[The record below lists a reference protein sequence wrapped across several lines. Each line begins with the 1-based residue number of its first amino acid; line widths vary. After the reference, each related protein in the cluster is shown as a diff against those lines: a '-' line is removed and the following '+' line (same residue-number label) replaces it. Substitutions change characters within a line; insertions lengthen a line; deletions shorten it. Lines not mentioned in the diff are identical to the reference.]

1 MNSGLGPILRPLS
14 WGCLALIISCAQA
27 QTLPARTQEGRT
39 QTGRTQPAPTASGW
53 TMLDE
58 RDRILA
64 QIWNLSDEEMRR
76 AKVLLEGPRKSFS
89 VTNLSPVEALG
100 IHARTDAER
109 RKYAEMFA
117 RAFHQDVERSLAW
130 NAAFTEAMARLYPG
144 EPVIDHAGS
153 QPVMAPVGAVDA
165 MHLPR
170 SLLVEPAPPASSKA
184 ALPSLSTLQPHPA
197 AAAATERRAP

>member
-76 AKVLLEGPRKSFS
+76 AKVLLEGPRKLFS
-89 VTNLSPVEALG
+89 VANLSPVEALG

-109 RKYAEMFA
+109 RKYAEMFV
-117 RAFHQDVERSLAW
+117 RAFH
-130 NAAFTEAMARLYPG
+130 
-144 EPVIDHAGS
+144 
-153 QPVMAPVGAVDA
+153 
-165 MHLPR
+165 
-170 SLLVEPAPPASSKA
+170 
-184 ALPSLSTLQPHPA
+184 
-197 AAAATERRAP
+197 